1 MSRPRK
7 RDARHLFEPRIEPN
21 MFHATT
27 IICVRRA
34 GSVVMAGDGQVT
46 MGEKVIMKSTA
57 RKLRRLHD
65 GQVLCG
71 FAGSTADAMT
81 LYEKLEAK
89 LKSFNGNLTRAA
101 VELAKEWR
109 TDKMLR
115 QLEAL
120 LIAAD
125 DTVTLMISG
134 AGDVIEPEEGVVAI
148 GSGGNYAL
156 SAARALLRHS
166 DLSAR
171 EIATASMQVAA
182 EICVFTNDSLSVE
195 ELGGA

>member
-1 MSRPRK
+1 
-7 RDARHLFEPRIEPN
+7 

-27 IICVRRA
+27 IVCVRR
-34 GSVVMAGDGQVT
+34 GNSVVLVGDGQVT

-65 GQVLCG
+65 GRVLCG

-81 LYEKLEAK
+81 LYEKLEAR
-89 LKSFNGNLTRAA
+89 LKSYNGNLTRAA
-101 VELAKEWR
+101 VELAKDWR

-125 DTVTLMISG
+125 AEVTLMISG

-156 SAARALLRHS
+156 SAARALLRHT

-171 EIATASMQVAA
+171 EIALESMKVAA
-182 EICVFTNDSLSVE
+182 EICVFTNDRFSVE
-195 ELGGA
+195 ELAW